1 MKPNPPTGNA
11 LDAPTTNVVDD
22 ELIPVDPRDT
32 QLGVATAPLLPPARR
47 PAAGVGRRRWHVR
60 LDGQRDIVGRY
71 HVVDP
76 IEPVGAPL
84 RHVVAKMHDQTVAW
98 R

>member
-32 QLGVATAPLLPPARR
+32 QLSVATAPFDRRLGAPPLAWAGGGGTSVLTDSATSWGSITSSTRSSPSARR
-47 PAAGVGRRRWHVR
+47 CGR
-60 LDGQRDIVGRY
+60 
-71 HVVDP
+71 
-76 IEPVGAPL
+76 
-84 RHVVAKMHDQTVAW
+84 
-98 R
+98 